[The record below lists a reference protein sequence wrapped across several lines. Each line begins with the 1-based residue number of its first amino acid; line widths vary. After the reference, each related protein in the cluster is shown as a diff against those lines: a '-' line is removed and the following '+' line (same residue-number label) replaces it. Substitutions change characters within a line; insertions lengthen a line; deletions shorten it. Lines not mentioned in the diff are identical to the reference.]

1 MKLTILIG
9 ALILLSVSAF
19 MGETQLDIQ
28 KILDPDAIEYLL
40 FWDLRAP
47 RVVVAFSSGAI
58 LALGGLVFQAVFR
71 NSLTTPFTLGVSS
84 GATLATAFGI
94 IFLPASLVAFSSI
107 FSFFGAFSTVLLLF
121 LFARVLNTMQTGS
134 LLLIGIAL
142 SFFYSAA
149 LMVLYYISD
158 LQQSYSI
165 IRFTMGSLN
174 VVGFTHVYA
183 VIAAA
188 FLLLGVTLR
197 YKHELRLILT
207 SYDNAF
213 LKGIEIKK
221 INLILLFFVSI
232 SVGVSVSVVGPI
244 GFVGLV
250 IPHVIKLIYK
260 QSSDKL
266 ILPVFFYGGVFL
278 VLCDLIAR
286 NLGTVSEI
294 PIGVVTSFVGGPFF
308 IYLIGKR
315 KNSNG

>member
-142 SFFYSAA
+142 SF
-149 LMVLYYISD
+149 
-158 LQQSYSI
+158 
-165 IRFTMGSLN
+165 
-174 VVGFTHVYA
+174 
-183 VIAAA
+183 
-188 FLLLGVTLR
+188 
-197 YKHELRLILT
+197 
-207 SYDNAF
+207 
-213 LKGIEIKK
+213 
-221 INLILLFFVSI
+221 
-232 SVGVSVSVVGPI
+232 
-244 GFVGLV
+244 
-250 IPHVIKLIYK
+250 
-260 QSSDKL
+260 
-266 ILPVFFYGGVFL
+266 
-278 VLCDLIAR
+278 
-286 NLGTVSEI
+286 
-294 PIGVVTSFVGGPFF
+294 
-308 IYLIGKR
+308 
-315 KNSNG
+315 